1 MATATIAVVGGQG
14 LIEHREA
21 ELQGLPPAS
30 EIPPIEQ
37 VAPEIADARMQL
49 VAIVAALRYQKVKK
63 RRGQFVGGEHF
74 PIRVPGHGYFT
85 RRGGEGGHVHR

>member
-1 MATATIAVVGGQG
+1 MATATIAVVGGQA

-21 ELQGLPPAS
+21 ELRGLPPAS

-49 VAIVAALRYQKVKK
+49 VAVVAAL
-63 RRGQFVGGEHF
+63 
-74 PIRVPGHGYFT
+74 
-85 RRGGEGGHVHR
+85 